1 MHKIITIFICLLAFK
16 TVLAQS
22 PNCLGAEPF
31 CTGTSVSFPAATNT
45 TSPVGPY
52 YDCLFTQPNPAF
64 YYLQIDQPGNIT
76 ISMQS
81 TPLVDIDFICWG
93 PFTDPSTM
101 CDSLTA
107 AYVEDCSYS
116 AQATEICNITN
127 AVTGQFY
134 ILLITNYSNQV
145 CNIDFSQIGG
155 AEQQT
160 VVF

>member
-1 MHKIITIFICLLAFK
+1 MRRLLLSLLFITPQLLF
-16 TVLAQS
+16 AQS

-31 CTGTSVSFPAATNT
+31 CTGTNYTFPASTNT
-45 TSPVGPY
+45 TSPTGPY

-76 ISMQS
+76 IFMQS

-107 AYVEDCSYS
+107 PYVIDCSYS
-116 AQATEICNITN
+116 TAAIENCDIT
-127 AVTGQFY
+127 
-134 ILLITNYSNQV
+134 
-145 CNIDFSQIGG
+145 
-155 AEQQT
+155 
-160 VVF
+160 